1 MLQFAKNEKSANFGE
16 SRRMDPFLVPE
27 LGIDGPDQ
35 AESADD
41 LSTADSEA
49 SSLLLWLQRRIQARS
64 R

>member
-1 MLQFAKNEKSANFGE
+1 
-16 SRRMDPFLVPE
+16 MDPFLVPE